1 MYPKNVAYTNC
12 GNSIEYSGKYDISKN
27 GLLNGMK
34 NAAFLLSELILSE
47 AVIFSQQLNINVMN
61 VSLGAK
67 WTIWEESGNLSI

>member
-1 MYPKNVAYTNC
+1 MCYNQ
-12 GNSIEYSGKYDISKN
+12 SGM
-27 GLLNGMK
+27 LNGMK

-67 WTIWEESGNLSI
+67 WTIWVESGNLSI

>member
-1 MYPKNVAYTNC
+1 MCYNQ
-12 GNSIEYSGKYDISKN
+12 N
-27 GLLNGMK
+27 GMLNGMK

-67 WTIWEESGNLSI
+67 WTIWVESGNLSI